1 MHMFNDPRP
10 FSPPPDP
17 HSHKANHDTNERKLH
32 SEGPPS
38 LWRQISNLLILA
50 AIIAGIVLLVKL
62 FQAF

>member
-1 MHMFNDPRP
+1 MINDPRP
-10 FSPPPDP
+10 FPPDP
-17 HSHKANHDTNERKLH
+17 HAHKANHEANEKKLH
-32 SEGPPS
+32 SSGPPG